1 MKKNY
6 FKFLTLLTILCLG
19 FSFNSCSS
27 DDDDEKDDFKSLI
40 VGKWKMHEAT
50 PSEDFEPCDFNG
62 YIYFNEDGTYSEF
75 DYCTNSTLNG
85 TWSIEGRNITAVLS
99 SFPIPV
105 AFKIISI
112 DASNMT
118 LEYTSV
124 LSPKI
129 TAKYKLIN

>member
-6 FKFLTLLTILCLG
+6 FKFLNVLVILCIGL
-19 FSFNSCSS
+19 SSISCSG
-27 DDDDEKDDFKSLI
+27 DDDDEKEGFESQI
-40 VGKWKMHEAT
+40 VGKWKMYEAT

-85 TWSIEGRNITAVLS
+85 TWRIDGRNITAVLS

-105 AFKIISI
+105 VFKIVSI
-112 DASNMT
+112 DASYMT
-118 LEYTSV
+118 LEYTNL
-124 LSPKI
+124 LSQKI
-129 TAKYKLIN
+129 TAKYKRIN